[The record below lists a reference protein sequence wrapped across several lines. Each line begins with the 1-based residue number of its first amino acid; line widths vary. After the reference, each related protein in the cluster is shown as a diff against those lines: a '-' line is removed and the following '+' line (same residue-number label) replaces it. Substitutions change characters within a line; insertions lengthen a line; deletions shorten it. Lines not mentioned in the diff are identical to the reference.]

1 MYERVMHEVDHTNE
15 EGIMFALVISKMIE
29 APTIQ
34 TLLCS
39 SGAATLHRPTILN
52 TRNNHCL
59 LVMPKIILPLCRT
72 VLSHARCRS
81 YI

>member
-34 TLLCS
+34 ALLCS
-39 SGAATLHRPTILN
+39 SGVAMLYRTDLLH
-52 TRNNHCL
+52 
-59 LVMPKIILPLCRT
+59 
-72 VLSHARCRS
+72 
-81 YI
+81 

>member
-39 SGAATLHRPTILN
+39 TGVAMIYRTDLLH
-52 TRNNHCL
+52 
-59 LVMPKIILPLCRT
+59 
-72 VLSHARCRS
+72 
-81 YI
+81 